1 MSFKTFKTM
10 WFHFQLYQSLEH
22 VILAQGQRL
31 GGGLHFPDVSSVILM
46 SELPAEAPEPGPTL
60 GAAVVLLGP
69 PGL

>member
-1 MSFKTFKTM
+1 MLFWLKDRG
-10 WFHFQLYQSLEH
+10 W
-22 VILAQGQRL
+22 V
-31 GGGLHFPDVSSVILM
+31 GGLHFPDVSSVILM